1 MGQQFI
7 STWQTT
13 LLGENPLGVLIIA
26 FQFGGLLAFGLK
38 HFMAT
43 RTLIFRD
50 NFVMVHAWIV
60 GMGAMLI
67 IFQETSIWH
76 GLLVLLQLGA
86 MLFSYWSYT
95 RWMRQQKR

>member
-7 STWQTT
+7 STWHTP
-13 LLGENPLGVLIIA
+13 LLGEYPLEVLIIA
-26 FQFGGLLAFGLK
+26 FQFGGLLAFGLN

-50 NFVMVHAWIV
+50 NFVMLPAWIT
-60 GMGAMLI
+60 GMGAILI
-67 IFQETSIWH
+67 IFQETSMWP

-86 MLFSYWSYT
+86 MLFAYWSYK